1 MSKVFI
7 AASNRIRHA
16 FLSYGTL
23 VQITFVHRYYRI
35 SLFAFEEKIY
45 HTYVYLLMLPRN
57 NTISE

>member
-1 MSKVFI
+1 MSEVFI

-35 SLFAFEEKIY
+35 ALFAFEEKIY
-45 HTYVYLLMLPRN
+45 HTYTY
-57 NTISE
+57 